1 MGRTSFGETTM
12 TDVQRKALT
21 EKLARIKLVAS
32 DVDGTFT
39 DGTLFYDASGSV
51 IKGFSTRDAMGF
63 ELLRRAGIK
72 RGLISGRK
80 DGATEARAKFIG
92 LDFLKGSVGD
102 KSHTLKELAE
112 KYGIMIDECLYI
124 GDDLNDL
131 TAIQAAGV
139 GAAPGNA
146 VEAVKKAA
154 DIVTSANGGHGVVR
168 EIAEL
173 VLAEQGYD
181 TVALWMSDK
190 DTPVGKR

>member
-1 MGRTSFGETTM
+1 M
-12 TDVQRKALT
+12 TDLQGKALAD
-21 EKLARIKLVAS
+21 KLAGIKLVAS

-39 DGTLFYDASGSV
+39 DGTLFYDESGSV

-92 LDFLKGSVGD
+92 LDFLRDSVGD

-112 KYGIMIDECLYI
+112 IYNITLDECLYI

-131 TAIQAAGV
+131 TAIEAAGV
-139 GAAPGNA
+139 GAATGDA
-146 VEAVKKAA
+146 VPAVRKAA

-173 VLAEQGYD
+173 VLAGQGYD
-181 TVALWMSDK
+181 SVALWMSDR
-190 DTPVGKR
+190 DTPVGKQ